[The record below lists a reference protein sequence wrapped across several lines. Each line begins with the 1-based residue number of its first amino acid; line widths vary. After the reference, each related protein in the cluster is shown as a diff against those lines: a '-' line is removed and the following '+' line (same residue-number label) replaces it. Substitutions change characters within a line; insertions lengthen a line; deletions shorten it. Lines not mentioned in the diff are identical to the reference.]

1 MTIELRDV
9 ELEGRKVSPDRIRL
23 ATAIDLYATEEA
35 TLGQAAAIAELNQT
49 QFLHE
54 LGRRGISIHYG
65 VTELEEDLATLREL
79 PPR

>member
-9 ELEGRKVSPDRIRL
+9 KLEGLKVSPDRIRL
-23 ATAIDLYATEEA
+23 ATAIGLYATEEA
-35 TLGQAAAIAELNQT
+35 TLGQAAAVAGLNQT
-49 QFLHE
+49 EFLHE

-65 VTELEEDLATLREL
+65 VTELDEDLATLREL